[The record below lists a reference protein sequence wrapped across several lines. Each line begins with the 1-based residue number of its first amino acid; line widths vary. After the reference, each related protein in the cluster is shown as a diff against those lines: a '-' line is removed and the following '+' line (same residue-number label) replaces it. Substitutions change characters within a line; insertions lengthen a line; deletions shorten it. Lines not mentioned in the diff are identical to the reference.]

1 MLKMKT
7 KRFSVLLTVLSAL
20 LMMVMAFAM
29 WITPATTTAS
39 AAEATAT
46 LSFASTSQRTSFSTS
61 QQVWEQ
67 NGITFTNNK
76 ASSTSNVANYSNPV
90 RLYKSSEIIVEH
102 TSGQITKVEFT
113 CNNASYASELK
124 NSTLE
129 AGTIT
134 VSSAKVTVTLS
145 EPSKEV
151 HFTKLNAQIRLN
163 SLTVYY
169 KEAIADC
176 AHDNVSTKYDSAK
189 GEHYDYCEDCKTEL
203 EDTREACNFGE
214 ATIASIGGGKHTLT
228 QVCDTCQGEKVTTEA
243 CSEFTE
249 GEWETVDGVHTRTL
263 TCTLCG
269 GEQVESDD
277 CQISEGE
284 WVREGDEHSKTG
296 TCTVC
301 GDSTTVTEA
310 CTLNYT
316 NVSND
321 DKTHTTTSTCSVCGQ
336 DSEPE
341 VKACTFE
348 ESWEVGDEVLTY
360 TCEYCAYFYTEAA
373 TLYTVTY
380 SVPEGVEAPAASI
393 VADGYSAVLSDEVDN
408 YDEYTFVGWTNEA
421 YSQNT
426 QAPEVIY
433 EAGEDLKVSENITLY
448 ALYTYAEG
456 TTEET
461 WNLVTAANQLAVG
474 KEIVIVASGSNYALG
489 SNQANNNRTAV
500 AVTKDT
506 NTNTVT
512 WTTAVQTITLEA
524 GTVDGTWAF
533 YVAGGT
539 GTNAVNGGYLYAA
552 GSGSNYLRTQVV
564 NDANGSWSISITS
577 EGVASITAQGT
588 NANNQLKK
596 NSQSALFSCYA
607 SGQQTVSIYVKT
619 GGAIIYYTTGS
630 ASEAPCEHVNTTEEI
645 DAPTCENTGWKKVVC
660 DDCGFTLEEG
670 TIAKLEHEYVDNF
683 CVNGCGKQDPETIDY
698 SGYYYISFTH
708 NSTVY
713 YVDNSELASNNR
725 YYARTDAPATDSVT
739 AKYVFR
745 LEKTATGIYSLYEL
759 DGDLYQ
765 ADITVELVDGAYRF
779 SATVDGEESMLLF
792 NNNNGQEK
800 KYVKFYKATNA
811 GQANYA
817 QDITLTPV
825 EIGDM
830 SGATLTLGEDI
841 AVNFKADIADSIAE
855 DVVMYFT
862 VNGETKDV
870 QGEKGE
876 DGSYVYSLNLP
887 PQYMAVEIL
896 AELKYGEA
904 VIDSYSYSIK
914 QYAQNK
920 LNAEDSSDEL
930 KQLVSDMLYYGDAAY
945 KYYYYE
951 TTGETTDET
960 PATEGVENLLAASN
974 AQPTEAVKMSLEKN
988 TEIST
993 YPAYFKSATVWFAS
1007 VNQIRVTIA
1016 AEDLSKVSLTI
1027 NGVEKDVTSNMIY
1040 TDGIYTTD
1048 FGTSYEFVLSYD
1060 GVVMQTLTYS
1070 VNAYAYSMLKDG
1082 STASAEMK
1090 ALAKTLYNYGVSAV
1104 NYAKA

>member
-46 LSFASTSQRTSFSTS
+46 LSFANTSQRTSFSTS

-76 ASSTSNVANYSNPV
+76 ASSTSNVADYSNPV

-145 EPSKEV
+145 GPSQKV
-151 HFTKLNAQIRLN
+151 RFTKLNAQIRLN

-176 AHDNVSTKYDSAK
+176 AHDNVSTVYDSAK

-214 ATIASIGGGKHTLT
+214 ATIESIGGGKHTLT
-228 QVCDTCQGEKVTTEA
+228 QACNVCEGEKEEIGD
-243 CSEFTE
+243 CE
-249 GEWETVDGVHTRTL
+249 
-263 TCTLCG
+263 
-269 GEQVESDD
+269 VEDSGY
-277 CQISEGE
+277 I
-284 WVREGDEHSKTG
+284 REGDEHSQTG
-296 TCTVC
+296 TCTIC
-301 GDSTTVTEA
+301 GFETKVTDD
-310 CTLNYT
+310 CTLTYN

-321 DKTHTTTSTCSVCGQ
+321 DKTHTMTSTCSVCGQ
-336 DSEPE
+336 TSEPE
-341 VKACTFE
+341 VVDCTFE
-348 ESWEVGDEVLTY
+348 KSWEVGDEVLTY
-360 TCEYCAYFYTEAA
+360 TCQYCEYFYTEAA

-380 SVPEGVEAPAASI
+380 SVPEGVEAPAADV
-393 VADGYSAVLSDEVDN
+393 VADGYITVLPGADN
-408 YDEYTFVGWTNEA
+408 YDKYTFVGWTNDTYE
-421 YSQNT
+421 QNT
-426 QAPEVIY
+426 VAPEFLKS
-433 EAGEDLKVSENITLY
+433 GEDYEVAGSITLY
-448 ALYTYAEG
+448 AVYSFAEKNP
-456 TTEET
+456 TKKV
-461 WNLVTAANQLAVG
+461 WRLANSISDLAVG
-474 KEIVIVASGSNYALG
+474 KEIVIVASGYDYALG
-489 SNQANNNRTAV
+489 TTQNSNNRKAV
-500 AVTKDT
+500 AVTKDSDST
-506 NTNTVT
+506 IAINDDIQV
-512 WTTAVQTITLEA
+512 ITLEEGKA
-524 GTVDGTWAF
+524 SGSYAF
-533 YVAGGT
+533 YVKGGS

-552 GSGSNYLRTQVV
+552 GGTASNNYLKTSTSLSE
-564 NDANGSWSISITS
+564 AASWNITISSNKATIKTVDS
-577 EGVASITAQGT
+577 DVARHTIFY
-588 NANNQLKK
+588 NNSSK
-596 NSQSALFSCYA
+596 LFSCYA
-607 SGQQTVSIYVKT
+607 SGQQAVSIYVKT
-619 GGAIIYYTTGS
+619 DGETVYYMTS
-630 ASEAPCEHVNTTEEI
+630 SDVEHEHVGTVEETTDATCTEPGEKTTKCECGYVVSEVEI
-645 DAPTCENTGWKKVVC
+645 PALG
-660 DDCGFTLEEG
+660 
-670 TIAKLEHEYVDNF
+670 HEYDANNL
-683 CVNGCGKQDPETIDY
+683 CIRCGKQDPETIDY
-698 SGYYYISFTH
+698 SGYYYIAFTQGENLLYINNTTWKNNH
-708 NSTVY
+708 YTAEAFNAEGVNVD
-713 YVDNSELASNNR
+713 YVFQLVKAG
-725 YYARTDAPATDSVT
+725 TDAYKIYEGIEGKNGIADYEGDVEVVYENGYYHFKNSDG
-739 AKYVFR
+739 KY
-745 LEKTATGIYSLYEL
+745 LSLNHTSTY
-759 DGDLYQ
+759 DY
-765 ADITVELVDGAYRF
+765 VRF
-779 SATVDGEESMLLF
+779 YD
-792 NNNNGQEK
+792 NNYPN
-800 KYVKFYKATNA
+800 
-811 GQANYA
+811 
-817 QDITLTPV
+817 DITLTPV

-862 VNGETKDV
+862 VDGVTKDV
-870 QGEKGE
+870 QGTLE
-876 DGSYVYSLNLP
+876 DGRYVFSLNLP
-887 PQYMAVEIL
+887 PQYMAFEIL
-896 AELKYGEA
+896 AELKYGDI

-920 LNAEDSSDEL
+920 LNAGDSSVEL

-960 PATEGVENLLAASN
+960 PATEGVENRLAASN
-974 AQPTEAVKMSLEKN
+974 AQPTAADKMTLVKN

-1007 VNQIRVTIA
+1007 VNYIRVTIA

-1027 NGVEKDVTSNMIY
+1027 DGAEVEVASDMIY

-1048 FGTSYEFVLSYD
+1048 FSKTYEFVLSYD

-1104 NYAKA
+1104 NYANA